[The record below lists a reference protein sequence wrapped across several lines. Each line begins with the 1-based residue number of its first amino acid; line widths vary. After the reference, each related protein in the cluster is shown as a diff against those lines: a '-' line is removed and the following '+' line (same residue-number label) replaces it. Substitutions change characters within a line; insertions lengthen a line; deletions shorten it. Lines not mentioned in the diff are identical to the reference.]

1 MREPVGETD
10 DVAIIDQLLQAG
22 RVPLRAGRSRL
33 CTTSSAAGQMW
44 TTTSNRQRLP
54 SVVVAL
60 LASRAG
66 SNSFVIQTYSSG
78 SLGRRNRCKAG
89 SR

>member
-1 MREPVGETD
+1 
-10 DVAIIDQLLQAG
+10 
-22 RVPLRAGRSRL
+22 
-33 CTTSSAAGQMW
+33 
-44 TTTSNRQRLP
+44 
-54 SVVVAL
+54 L